1 MRVSKARRK
10 FDTYIFLLDD
20 QVVRFSFKKLGREER
35 KRPLMN
41 YLIN

>member
-10 FDTYIFLLDD
+10 FITFIYVLDD
-20 QVVRFSFKKLGREER
+20 QIIRFTFKKLGREER